1 MFHSSF
7 APLDRKLRKLLRVD
21 TTRKWR
27 EKKRAEL
34 RKVDKA
40 LHDLLLGCA
49 YTPICSHV
57 GEMRDSVAQAKE
69 LLSQAHWG
77 R

>member
-1 MFHSSF
+1 MFHSSL
-7 APLDRKLRKLLRVD
+7 APLNRELLKLLNVD

-49 YTPICSHV
+49 YTPIDLHV
-57 GEMRDSVAQAKE
+57 STMRESVAQAKE
-69 LLSQAHWG
+69 LLSQRHWG